1 MTIIRCGAPSQGRP
15 NRRKHDRSNT
25 VNSFLKAMTKG
36 GTYFRFKSKAGQT
49 GEIYE
54 TTSNEITYEF
64 RRSSGKKHGSA
75 KRRKYKIYFRH
86 WVNQTPYE
94 DTFTLPTSGSYG
106 TNYIDEIQILEKVIE
121 QGNEQL
127 TSENPAI
134 WETEPKEAVDLDLY
148 YDIGLETLDLKTLN
162 KLKVKSGKIIIDKLL
177 GTLTGK
183 KIGLTTVPTS
193 KHVDF
198 NYSTCFEVLEH
209 VEPIKAIAILD
220 HLPKFLSENSVSW
233 FSTPCWD
240 EKVGAAA
247 NHVNEMTYKAFGSL
261 LEEMGYKILKH
272 WGTFASI
279 KDYKKIKKSIKD
291 INENIVIGVQGG
303 SQGSNEI
310 NNFVYKYLEN
320 HKLIKVKILHIVGP
334 SNIDKSKNFNN
345 YEQLEYVDNMNDFY
359 QQIDVQISR
368 AGGGILEALY
378 LNIPLILIPYK
389 LGTTSSHQQMNA
401 KFLVDNEYAIICNN
415 YTDVEKEILLIDN
428 ENTAWLDKYK
438 VNNTIESGNISITKK
453 IIQEIKNGL

>member
-1 MTIIRCGAPSQGRP
+1 MNQNKIMFFCVGTGGHVLPVKNIIDELLNSGISKNQIEIVTDNRGSKFLQEVDVKCYTTDVFRSDIGKLGYLINLTKIFKTISNINKNMDFKNTKIIFTTGSYIAPIAAYLSW
-15 NRRKHDRSNT
+15 RKKIKLFVQEQNIYTGLGNKIASYFEST
-25 VNSFLKAMTKG
+25 VFASYPDTK
-36 GTYFRFKSKAGQT
+36 
-49 GEIYE
+49 
-54 TTSNEITYEF
+54 N
-64 RRSSGKKHGSA
+64 
-75 KRRKYKIYFRH
+75 
-86 WVNQTPYE
+86 VNQKNVEFVGPV
-94 DTFTLPTSGSYG
+94 
-106 TNYIDEIQILEKVIE
+106 ID
-121 QGNEQL
+121 
-127 TSENPAI
+127 
-134 WETEPKEAVDLDLY
+134 
-148 YDIGLETLDLKTLN
+148 
-162 KLKVKSGKIIIDKLL
+162 
-177 GTLTGK
+177 
-183 KIGLTTVPTS
+183 
-193 KHVDF
+193 
-198 NYSTCFEVLEH
+198 
-209 VEPIKAIAILD
+209 
-220 HLPKFLSENSVSW
+220 
-233 FSTPCWD
+233 
-240 EKVGAAA
+240 
-247 NHVNEMTYKAFGSL
+247 
-261 LEEMGYKILKH
+261 
-272 WGTFASI
+272 
-279 KDYKKIKKSIKD
+279 KKIKKSIKD

-428 ENTAWLDKYK
+428 ENTDWLDKYK
-438 VNNTIESGNISITKK
+438 VNNTIESGNISISKK

>member
-1 MTIIRCGAPSQGRP
+1 MNQNKIMFFCVGTGGHVLPVKNIIDELLNSGISKNQIEIVTDNRGSKFLQEVDVKCYTTDVFRSDIGKLGYLINLTKIFKTISNINKNMDFKNTKIIFTTGSYIAPIAAYLSW
-15 NRRKHDRSNT
+15 RKKIKLFVQEQNIYTGLGNKIAS
-25 VNSFLKAMTKG
+25 
-36 GTYFRFKSKAGQT
+36 YFKSTVFASYPDTK
-49 GEIYE
+49 
-54 TTSNEITYEF
+54 N
-64 RRSSGKKHGSA
+64 
-75 KRRKYKIYFRH
+75 
-86 WVNQTPYE
+86 VNQKNVEFVGPV
-94 DTFTLPTSGSYG
+94 
-106 TNYIDEIQILEKVIE
+106 ID
-121 QGNEQL
+121 
-127 TSENPAI
+127 
-134 WETEPKEAVDLDLY
+134 
-148 YDIGLETLDLKTLN
+148 
-162 KLKVKSGKIIIDKLL
+162 
-177 GTLTGK
+177 
-183 KIGLTTVPTS
+183 
-193 KHVDF
+193 
-198 NYSTCFEVLEH
+198 
-209 VEPIKAIAILD
+209 
-220 HLPKFLSENSVSW
+220 
-233 FSTPCWD
+233 
-240 EKVGAAA
+240 
-247 NHVNEMTYKAFGSL
+247 
-261 LEEMGYKILKH
+261 
-272 WGTFASI
+272 
-279 KDYKKIKKSIKD
+279 KKIKKSIKD

>member
-1 MTIIRCGAPSQGRP
+1 MNQNKIMFFCVGTGGHVLPVKNIIDELLNSGISKNQIEIVTDNRGSKFLQEVDVKCYTTDVFRSDIGKLGYLINLTKIFKTISNI
-15 NRRKHDRSNT
+15 NRNMDFKNT
-25 VNSFLKAMTKG
+25 KIIF
-36 GTYFRFKSKAGQT
+36 
-49 GEIYE
+49 
-54 TTSNEITYEF
+54 TT
-64 RRSSGKKHGSA
+64 
-75 KRRKYKIYFRH
+75 
-86 WVNQTPYE
+86 
-94 DTFTLPTSGSYG
+94 GSY
-106 TNYIDEIQILEKVIE
+106 I
-121 QGNEQL
+121 
-127 TSENPAI
+127 A
-134 WETEPKEAVDLDLY
+134 
-148 YDIGLETLDLKTLN
+148 
-162 KLKVKSGKIIIDKLL
+162 
-177 GTLTGK
+177 
-183 KIGLTTVPTS
+183 
-193 KHVDF
+193 
-198 NYSTCFEVLEH
+198 
-209 VEPIKAIAILD
+209 PIAAY
-220 HLPKFLSENSVSW
+220 LSW
-233 FSTPCWD
+233 R
-240 EKVGAAA
+240 
-247 NHVNEMTYKAFGSL
+247 
-261 LEEMGYKILKH
+261 
-272 WGTFASI
+272 
-279 KDYKKIKKSIKD
+279 KKIKLFVQEQNIYTGLGNKIASYFKSTVFASYPDTKNVNQKNVEFVGPVIGKNIKKSTKD

-428 ENTAWLDKYK
+428 ENTDWLDKYK
-438 VNNTIESGNISITKK
+438 VNNTIESGNISISKK

>member
-1 MTIIRCGAPSQGRP
+1 MNQNKIMFFCVGTGGHVLPVKNIIDELLNSGISKNQIEIVTDNRGSKFLQEVDVKCYTTDVFRSDIGKLGYLINLTKIFKTISNINRNMDFKNTKIIFTTGSYIAPIAAYLSW
-15 NRRKHDRSNT
+15 RKKIKLFVQEQNIYTGLGNKIAS
-25 VNSFLKAMTKG
+25 
-36 GTYFRFKSKAGQT
+36 YFKSTVFASYPDTK
-49 GEIYE
+49 
-54 TTSNEITYEF
+54 N
-64 RRSSGKKHGSA
+64 
-75 KRRKYKIYFRH
+75 
-86 WVNQTPYE
+86 VNQKNVEFVGPV
-94 DTFTLPTSGSYG
+94 
-106 TNYIDEIQILEKVIE
+106 ID
-121 QGNEQL
+121 
-127 TSENPAI
+127 
-134 WETEPKEAVDLDLY
+134 
-148 YDIGLETLDLKTLN
+148 
-162 KLKVKSGKIIIDKLL
+162 
-177 GTLTGK
+177 
-183 KIGLTTVPTS
+183 
-193 KHVDF
+193 
-198 NYSTCFEVLEH
+198 
-209 VEPIKAIAILD
+209 
-220 HLPKFLSENSVSW
+220 
-233 FSTPCWD
+233 
-240 EKVGAAA
+240 
-247 NHVNEMTYKAFGSL
+247 
-261 LEEMGYKILKH
+261 
-272 WGTFASI
+272 
-279 KDYKKIKKSIKD
+279 KKIKKSIKD

-428 ENTAWLDKYK
+428 ENTDWLDKYK
-438 VNNTIESGNISITKK
+438 VNNTIESGNISISKK

>member
-1 MTIIRCGAPSQGRP
+1 MNQNKIMFFCVGTGGHVLPVKNIIDELLNSGISKNQIEIVTDNRGSKFLQEVDVKCYTTDVFRSDIGKLGYLINLTKIFKTISNINRNMDFKNTKIIFTTGSYIAPIAAYLSW
-15 NRRKHDRSNT
+15 RKKIKLFVQEQNIYTGLGNKIAS
-25 VNSFLKAMTKG
+25 
-36 GTYFRFKSKAGQT
+36 YFKSTVFASYPDTK
-49 GEIYE
+49 
-54 TTSNEITYEF
+54 N
-64 RRSSGKKHGSA
+64 
-75 KRRKYKIYFRH
+75 
-86 WVNQTPYE
+86 VNQKNVEFVGPV
-94 DTFTLPTSGSYG
+94 
-106 TNYIDEIQILEKVIE
+106 ID
-121 QGNEQL
+121 
-127 TSENPAI
+127 
-134 WETEPKEAVDLDLY
+134 
-148 YDIGLETLDLKTLN
+148 
-162 KLKVKSGKIIIDKLL
+162 
-177 GTLTGK
+177 
-183 KIGLTTVPTS
+183 
-193 KHVDF
+193 
-198 NYSTCFEVLEH
+198 
-209 VEPIKAIAILD
+209 
-220 HLPKFLSENSVSW
+220 
-233 FSTPCWD
+233 
-240 EKVGAAA
+240 
-247 NHVNEMTYKAFGSL
+247 
-261 LEEMGYKILKH
+261 
-272 WGTFASI
+272 
-279 KDYKKIKKSIKD
+279 KKIKKSIKD

-428 ENTAWLDKYK
+428 ENTDWLDKYK
-438 VNNTIESGNISITKK
+438 VNDTIESGNISISKK

>member
-1 MTIIRCGAPSQGRP
+1 MNQNKIMFFCVGTGGHVLPVKNIIDELLNSGISKNQIEIVTDNRGSKFLQEVDVKCYTTDVYRSDIGKFGYLTNLTKIFKTISNINRNMDFKNTKIIFTTGSYIAPIAAYLSW
-15 NRRKHDRSNT
+15 RKKIKLFVQEQNIYTGLGNKIAS
-25 VNSFLKAMTKG
+25 
-36 GTYFRFKSKAGQT
+36 YFKSTVFASYPDTK
-49 GEIYE
+49 
-54 TTSNEITYEF
+54 N
-64 RRSSGKKHGSA
+64 
-75 KRRKYKIYFRH
+75 
-86 WVNQTPYE
+86 VNQKNVEFVGPV
-94 DTFTLPTSGSYG
+94 
-106 TNYIDEIQILEKVIE
+106 ID
-121 QGNEQL
+121 
-127 TSENPAI
+127 
-134 WETEPKEAVDLDLY
+134 
-148 YDIGLETLDLKTLN
+148 
-162 KLKVKSGKIIIDKLL
+162 
-177 GTLTGK
+177 
-183 KIGLTTVPTS
+183 
-193 KHVDF
+193 
-198 NYSTCFEVLEH
+198 
-209 VEPIKAIAILD
+209 
-220 HLPKFLSENSVSW
+220 
-233 FSTPCWD
+233 
-240 EKVGAAA
+240 
-247 NHVNEMTYKAFGSL
+247 
-261 LEEMGYKILKH
+261 
-272 WGTFASI
+272 
-279 KDYKKIKKSIKD
+279 KKIKKSIKD

-428 ENTAWLDKYK
+428 ENTDWLDKYK
-438 VNNTIESGNISITKK
+438 VNNTIESGNISISKK

>member
-1 MTIIRCGAPSQGRP
+1 MNQNKIMFFCVGTGGHVLPVKNIIDELLNSGISKNQIEIVTDNRGSKFLQEVDVKCYTTDVFRSDIGKLGYLINLTKIFKTISNINKNMDFKNTKIIFTTGSYIAPIAAYLSW
-15 NRRKHDRSNT
+15 RKKIKLFVQEQNIYTGLGNKIAS
-25 VNSFLKAMTKG
+25 
-36 GTYFRFKSKAGQT
+36 YFKSTVFASYPDTK
-49 GEIYE
+49 
-54 TTSNEITYEF
+54 N
-64 RRSSGKKHGSA
+64 
-75 KRRKYKIYFRH
+75 
-86 WVNQTPYE
+86 VNQKNVEFVGPV
-94 DTFTLPTSGSYG
+94 
-106 TNYIDEIQILEKVIE
+106 ID
-121 QGNEQL
+121 
-127 TSENPAI
+127 
-134 WETEPKEAVDLDLY
+134 
-148 YDIGLETLDLKTLN
+148 
-162 KLKVKSGKIIIDKLL
+162 
-177 GTLTGK
+177 
-183 KIGLTTVPTS
+183 
-193 KHVDF
+193 
-198 NYSTCFEVLEH
+198 
-209 VEPIKAIAILD
+209 
-220 HLPKFLSENSVSW
+220 
-233 FSTPCWD
+233 
-240 EKVGAAA
+240 
-247 NHVNEMTYKAFGSL
+247 
-261 LEEMGYKILKH
+261 
-272 WGTFASI
+272 
-279 KDYKKIKKSIKD
+279 KKIKKSIKD
-291 INENIVIGVQGG
+291 INDNIVIGVQGG

-438 VNNTIESGNISITKK
+438 VNNTIESGNISISKK